1 VHIHSVVG
9 AGTEYPEDALSIAR
23 RAKELGLLSTV
34 GIVHDETGRLR
45 PLNDVQQ
52 KVIADIDRVSKP
64 LFSFIRYNP
73 WRANLAQ
80 GLPNDWHCPAGGR
93 HLYICENGL
102 VHYCTAQRGYPAI
115 PLSQYTFA
123 DVERESKAK
132 KSCAPYCTIACIQ
145 RVALLD
151 ELREQPKQALSRL
164 FPAPE
169 ISGQTPKLPLPI
181 KLLNA
186 MLAPSRPSPNSRL
199 FTRVAL
205 RVLNIR

>member
-1 VHIHSVVG
+1 VVG

-93 HLYICENGL
+93 HVYICENGL
-102 VHYCTAQRGYPAI
+102 VHYCMAQRGYPAI

-132 KSCAPYCTIACIQ
+132 KSCAPFA
-145 RVALLD
+145 
-151 ELREQPKQALSRL
+151 
-164 FPAPE
+164 
-169 ISGQTPKLPLPI
+169 PLPVSS
-181 KLLNA
+181 A
-186 MLAPSRPSPNSRL
+186 WRFSTNSGIAESA
-199 FTRVAL
+199 FTKEEKSSFTFEASDKS
-205 RVLNIR
+205 